1 MTKDNIFNILLGHNC
16 VLYKA
21 TKITSSVVQL
31 QVESEKS
38 KVESWKLKER
48 HAASGSGLKVRSS
61 GVQGSK
67 INS

>member
-1 MTKDNIFNILLGHNC
+1 LGHNC

-38 KVESWKLKER
+38 KVES
-48 HAASGSGLKVRSS
+48 
-61 GVQGSK
+61 
-67 INS
+67 

>member
-38 KVESWKLKER
+38 KVESWKNGTRLAVRDWKFEVR
-48 HAASGSGLKVRSS
+48 GSRFKD
-61 GVQGSK
+61 
-67 INS
+67 

>member
-38 KVESWKLKER
+38 KVES
-48 HAASGSGLKVRSS
+48 
-61 GVQGSK
+61 
-67 INS
+67 